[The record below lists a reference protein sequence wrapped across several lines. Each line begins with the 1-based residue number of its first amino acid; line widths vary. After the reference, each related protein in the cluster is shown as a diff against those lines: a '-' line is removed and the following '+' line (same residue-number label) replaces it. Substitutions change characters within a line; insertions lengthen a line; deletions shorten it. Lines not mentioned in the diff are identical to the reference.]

1 MFPKLRSGLTSS
13 AVRRLL
19 VIAGCLVGVLAP
31 ASAQAMP
38 DVSVSPSLSGAETVA
53 VGDVGQGQLIVTNH
67 STAPEDAGSLTVTE
81 LTLVPSC
88 GAQFAEPSCAFPP
101 PGADVGV
108 INVGA
113 AATGSGAC
121 TGVSFTVAVSNV
133 PTGKVSFA
141 PSTPVVLGTG
151 PASST
156 CTVSFTYTVG
166 RSATKDSSSAT
177 GTQTDLVAFV
187 KSIASIP
194 PKKQAADQGYETLTV
209 VRDTPLLTTLAS
221 AAIETG
227 GELSV
232 AGTLNGSHPDGAI
245 GFDLFGPTDPTCSG
259 IPMSTSTIGVNGNG
273 TYRSA
278 GVIVSES
285 GTYRW
290 KAAYGGDDDNNAV
303 SSACNE
309 PAAATVVRSSP
320 PPLVSTPPAAGGNA
334 SAAADTGAKADA
346 GKSPIV
352 SNATQGVRL
361 DSFGLSRRTFVR
373 AAGSTPLVA
382 TAAAVTRK
390 STKAKKA
397 AKGTTITYTL
407 SGPAIVTIVVE
418 RALKGRRSGSR
429 CANATAKL
437 KRKKSCTR
445 YVKVSTLKRTH
456 TSAGAKKVLFSGRA
470 GRRALPLGSYRMR
483 ATASAGA
490 QITSSE
496 RKATFKIVNSLP
508 R

>member
-1 MFPKLRSGLTSS
+1 
-13 AVRRLL
+13 
-19 VIAGCLVGVLAP
+19 
-31 ASAQAMP
+31 
-38 DVSVSPSLSGAETVA
+38 
-53 VGDVGQGQLIVTNH
+53 
-67 STAPEDAGSLTVTE
+67 
-81 LTLVPSC
+81 
-88 GAQFAEPSCAFPP
+88 
-101 PGADVGV
+101 
-108 INVGA
+108 
-113 AATGSGAC
+113 
-121 TGVSFTVAVSNV
+121 
-133 PTGKVSFA
+133 
-141 PSTPVVLGTG
+141 
-151 PASST
+151 
-156 CTVSFTYTVG
+156 
-166 RSATKDSSSAT
+166 
-177 GTQTDLVAFV
+177 
-187 KSIASIP
+187 
-194 PKKQAADQGYETLTV
+194 
-209 VRDTPLLTTLAS
+209 
-221 AAIETG
+221 
-227 GELSV
+227 
-232 AGTLNGSHPDGAI
+232 
-245 GFDLFGPTDPTCSG
+245 
-259 IPMSTSTIGVNGNG
+259 MSTSTTGVNGNG

-278 GVIVSES
+278 AVVASQR

-290 KAAYGGDDDNNAV
+290 KAAYGGDDDNDGV

-320 PPLVSTPPAAGGNA
+320 PPPVPTPPAGGGNT

-346 GKSPIV
+346 GKAPIV

-382 TAAAVTRK
+382 TAAADTRE

-429 CANATAKL
+429 CAKAKSKL

-456 TSAGAKKVLFSGRA
+456 TSAGANKVLFSGRA

-483 ATASAGA
+483 ATASSAA
-490 QITSSE
+490 NTTSSE
-496 RKATFKIVNSLP
+496 RKATFKIVNGLP